1 MRDTT
6 IGCTRHSLVDFLWLT
21 FSGSFSLV
29 DFGWL
34 FLVDFG
40 WLFLVVFL
48 WLYFCGCISLVVFH
62 WLYFA
67 GCISLVVFRWLY
79 FAGCTCLFGS
89 AALLGLL
96 LQNCFLIHFLN
107 EIAALYDCCS
117 VNPLLNPCLIAPTI
131 LIYLPLYYYKNSSSS
146 ISKLVPKENT
156 TSSSPAALKYNQ
168 SF

>member
-6 IGCTRHSLVDFLWLT
+6 IGCTRHSLVDFLWFIFSGWLWLT
-21 FSGSFSLV
+21 FSGWLWLTFSGCIFV
-29 DFGWL
+29 
-34 FLVDFG
+34 
-40 WLFLVVFL
+40 VVFL
-48 WLYFCGCISLVVFH
+48 WLYFS
-62 WLYFA
+62 